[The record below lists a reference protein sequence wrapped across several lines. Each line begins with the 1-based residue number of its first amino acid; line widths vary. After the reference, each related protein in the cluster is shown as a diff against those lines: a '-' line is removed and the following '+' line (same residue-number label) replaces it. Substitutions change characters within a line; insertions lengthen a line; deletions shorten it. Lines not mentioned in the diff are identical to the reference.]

1 VRRTVNG
8 TIEERAMDTITPQTS
23 SEISEWVSQAALR
36 LEDKVIAWR
45 RDIHQNPELSYHE
58 TRTAALAAKH
68 LKALGYEVTTGV
80 GDTGVVGVLKG
91 GKPGPVV
98 ALRADMDALPVEE
111 RVDVPFASKVK
122 TMWHGQ
128 MTGVMHACGHDAHV
142 AILMGV
148 AEILAEYR
156 SELTG
161 TVKLL
166 FQPNEEGFEGRP
178 SGAQAMID
186 QGALANPAPSAI
198 FGLHVTSAL
207 ASGVIALR
215 PGGLMASADS
225 LRINVHGRQTHASM
239 PWRGV
244 DPVVTSAQIILALQ
258 TVITRQIE
266 STASP
271 AVLSISTI
279 HGGVRSNILPDDVT
293 MEGTLRV
300 HNEAMRADIKRR
312 IEKTATMIADAGGA
326 TAEVEIGEGV
336 PVTYNDPALTR
347 WGTQSLGDGVGAARV
362 TECPPVMGAEDF
374 SLLANVVPGMFYFL
388 GVTPP
393 DEDPHQVPANH
404 SPLFHIHEP
413 ALKYGVR
420 SLAYLAIDYLRRG

>member
-1 VRRTVNG
+1 
-8 TIEERAMDTITPQTS
+8 MDTVIPQTS
-23 SEISEWVSQAALR
+23 REISEWVSAEALR

-45 RDIHQNPELSYHE
+45 RDIHQNPELGYHE

-68 LKALGYEVTTGV
+68 LQALGYEVRTGV

-111 RVDVPFASKVK
+111 RVDLPFASKAK
-122 TMWHGQ
+122 AMWQGK

-148 AEILAEYR
+148 AEILAAYR

-166 FQPNEEGFEGRP
+166 FQPNEEGYEGRP

-186 QGALANPAPSAI
+186 DGAMADPAPSAV
-198 FGLHVTSAL
+198 FGLHVSSAM

-215 PGGLMASADS
+215 PGGLMASADR
-225 LRINVHGRQTHASM
+225 LRLSVQGRQTHASM

-258 TVITRQIE
+258 TIITRQID
-266 STASP
+266 STIAP
-271 AVLSISTI
+271 AVLSIATI
-279 HGGVRSNILPDDVT
+279 HGGLRSNILPDGVT
-293 MEGTLRV
+293 MEGTLRA
-300 HNEAMRADIKRR
+300 HDEAVRADVKRR
-312 IEKTATMIADAGGA
+312 IEKTAAAIADAAGA
-326 TAEVEIGEGV
+326 KATVEIGEGV
-336 PVTYNDPALTR
+336 PVTYNDPELTR
-347 WGTQSLGDGVGAARV
+347 WGTRSLGDGVGADRV
-362 TECPPVMGAEDF
+362 TESRPVMGAEDF
-374 SLLANVVPGMFYFL
+374 SLLANVVPGMFFFL

-393 DEDPHQVPANH
+393 DEDPRQAPANH

-420 SLAYLAIDYLRRG
+420 GLAYLAIDYLRRG

>member
-1 VRRTVNG
+1 
-8 TIEERAMDTITPQTS
+8 MDTLMPQTS
-23 SEISEWVSQAALR
+23 SEISEWVSAAALR

-58 TRTAALAAKH
+58 TRTAALVARH
-68 LKALGYEVTTGV
+68 LAALGYEVKTGV
-80 GDTGVVGVLKG
+80 GDTGVVGILEG
-91 GKPGPVV
+91 GKPGGVV

-111 RVDVPFASKVK
+111 RVDLPFASKVK
-122 TMWHGQ
+122 APWMGG

-148 AEILAEYR
+148 AEILADYR
-156 SELTG
+156 AELTG

-166 FQPNEEGFEGRP
+166 FQPNEEGHEGRK

-186 QGALANPAPSAI
+186 DGAMQNPAPSAV
-198 FGLHVTSAL
+198 FGLHVTSAQ

-215 PGGLMASADS
+215 PGGLMASADK
-225 LRINVHGRQTHASM
+225 LRINVRGRQTHASM
-239 PWRGV
+239 PWYGV

-258 TVITRQIE
+258 TIITRQID
-266 STASP
+266 STVTP
-271 AVLSISTI
+271 AVLTISTI
-279 HGGVRSNILPDDVT
+279 HGGVRNNIIPDDVV
-293 MEGTLRV
+293 MEGTLRSHDEGV
-300 HNEAMRADIKRR
+300 RADVKRR
-312 IEKTATMIADAGGA
+312 IEKTASTIAEAGGA
-326 TAEVEIGEGV
+326 TATLEMGQGV
-336 PVTYNDPALTR
+336 PVTYNDPALTQ
-347 WGTQSLGDGVGAARV
+347 WGTRSLGDGVGAERV
-362 TECPPVMGAEDF
+362 TESRPVMGAEDF
-374 SLLANVVPGMFYFL
+374 SLLAKVVPGMFYFL

-393 DEDPHQVPANH
+393 DENPREAPANH

>member
-1 VRRTVNG
+1 
-8 TIEERAMDTITPQTS
+8 MDTVSPQPS
-23 SEISEWVSQAALR
+23 SEISEWVSRAALR

-68 LKALGYEVTTGV
+68 LAALGYEVTTGV
-80 GDTGVVGVLKG
+80 GETGVVGVLKG

-111 RVDVPFASKVK
+111 RVDLPFASKVK
-122 TMWHGQ
+122 APWHGQ

-156 SELTG
+156 AELTG
-161 TVKLL
+161 HGEAPVPA
-166 FQPNEEGFEGRP
+166 QPKEGFEGRP

-186 QGALANPAPSAI
+186 QGALADPVPSAI
-198 FGLHVTSAL
+198 FGLHVTSAQ

-215 PGGLMASADS
+215 PGGLMASADR

-266 STASP
+266 STATP

-279 HGGVRSNILPDDVT
+279 HGGVRSNILPT
-293 MEGTLRV
+293 TSPWKARC
-300 HNEAMRADIKRR
+300 ASTTRR
-312 IEKTATMIADAGGA
+312 CAPTSSGASPRRRPPSADAGGA
-326 TAEVEIGEGV
+326 TAEVDIGEGV

-347 WGTQSLGDGVGAARV
+347 WGTQSLGDGVGAERV
-362 TECPPVMGAEDF
+362 TESRPVMGAEDF

-393 DEDPHQVPANH
+393 DEDPH
-404 SPLFHIHEP
+404 
-413 ALKYGVR
+413 
-420 SLAYLAIDYLRRG
+420 RRPPTTRRCSISTSRR

>member
-1 VRRTVNG
+1 
-8 TIEERAMDTITPQTS
+8 MDTVTPQTS
-23 SEISEWVSQAALR
+23 SEIAEWISAAALR
-36 LEDKVIAWR
+36 IESKVIAWR
-45 RDIHQNPELSYHE
+45 RDIHENPELSYHE
-58 TRTAALAAKH
+58 TRTAALVAKH
-68 LKALGYEVTTGV
+68 LTALGYEVRTGV

-91 GKPGPVV
+91 GKPGGVV

-122 TMWHGQ
+122 APWQGG

-156 SELTG
+156 AELPG

-166 FQPNEEGFEGRP
+166 FQPNEEGHEGRP

-186 QGALANPAPSAI
+186 DGAMANPAPSAI
-198 FGLHVTSAL
+198 FGLHVTSAI

-215 PGGLMASADS
+215 PGGLMASADRV
-225 LRINVHGRQTHASM
+225 RISVNGRQTHASM

-258 TVITRQIE
+258 TIITRQID
-266 STASP
+266 STVTP

-279 HGGVRSNILPDDVT
+279 HGGKRSNILPDDVV
-293 MEGTLRV
+293 MEGTLRAHDEGV
-300 HNEAMRADIKRR
+300 RADIKRR
-312 IEKTATMIADAGGA
+312 ILKTATAIAESGGA
-326 TAEVEIGEGV
+326 IATLDVGEGV
-336 PVTYNDPALTR
+336 PVTYNDPALTQ
-347 WGTQSLGDGVGAARV
+347 WGTRSLGNGVGAERV
-362 TECPPVMGAEDF
+362 TESRPVMGAEDF
-374 SLLANVVPGMFYFL
+374 SLLAKVVPGMFYFL

-393 DEDPHQVPANH
+393 DEDPREAPANH